1 MKGEDHLAETEPP
14 RTPFDRIG
22 GASVVRR
29 IVDRFY
35 DLMDQNPAYAQLR
48 ALHAPDL
55 EPMRD
60 SLTGFLIAW
69 AGGPRDWFA
78 EHPGVCMM
86 STHARINVTKDTADQ
101 WSDAMASAIADS
113 PVDPELGAKMAEA
126 LTAMAQGMARRAVH
140 AA

>member
-1 MKGEDHLAETEPP
+1 MKGESHLAETERPQ
-14 RTPFDRIG
+14 TPFDRIG
-22 GASVVRR
+22 GASVVRQ

-35 DLMDQNPAYAQLR
+35 DLMDQNPAYAPLR

-69 AGGPRDWFA
+69 VGGPRDWFVQN
-78 EHPGVCMM
+78 PGVCMM
-86 STHARINVTKDTADQ
+86 STHARIDVTTDTADQ
-101 WSDAMASAIADS
+101 WCDAMACAIADS

-126 LTAMAQGMARRAVH
+126 LTAMARGMARRGVH
-140 AA
+140 AG

>member
-1 MKGEDHLAETEPP
+1 MAEQQPP
-14 RTPFDRIG
+14 QTPFDRMG
-22 GASVVRR
+22 GAQVVRR

-35 DLMDQNPAYAQLR
+35 DLMDQDLAYAPLR

-60 SLTGFLIAW
+60 SLTGFLTAW
-69 AGGPRDWFA
+69 AGGPRDWFV

-86 STHARINVTKDTADQ
+86 STHARIDVTKDTADQ
-101 WSDAMASAIADS
+101 WCDAMARAIADA

-140 AA
+140 AG

>member
-1 MKGEDHLAETEPP
+1 MATQTDRP

-22 GASVVRR
+22 GAPVVRR

-35 DLMDQNPAYAQLR
+35 DLMDQDPAYAPLR
-48 ALHAPDL
+48 KLHAPDL

-69 AGGPRDWFA
+69 AGGPRDWFV
-78 EHPGVCMM
+78 ENPGVCMM
-86 STHARINVTKDTADQ
+86 STHARIDVTRETAEQ
-101 WSDAMASAIADS
+101 WCNAMACAIADS

-126 LTAMAQGMARRAVH
+126 LTAMAQGMVPRAEH
-140 AA
+140 RG